1 MDQKLSDDTTT
12 NSAAPQPAPT
22 SRQSPE
28 HNQESGKTKLFQTL
42 FIGLIVGVIGF
53 GGGWLGARSYQ
64 NEQVEQDA
72 QRIVLDNQG
81 DLISAIAEEVG
92 QSVVSVN
99 VTSVSGQG
107 LTPFGFTQG
116 VESQSAGTGIILNKE
131 GLVVTNRHVVPVAA
145 TAVDLVLSDGT
156 VFEDVEVVGRT
167 AQTDPLDVAFL
178 QIKDLKGKKL
188 QPATLADSSE
198 TKVGESVIAIGN
210 ALGEFQNTVTTGVLS
225 AYGRSVEARDASGN
239 GGTLEDLFQT
249 DAAINQGNSGGPLVN
264 TDGEVIAINTAV
276 ASSGEN
282 IGFAIP
288 VNNIKGLIKSVEQT
302 GELKRAFLG
311 VVYVSVNAEIRE
323 TYDLNVSEGAFIPPS
338 DEYGRDTIQDG
349 SAADEA
355 GIREGDVIIQ
365 IEDTKI
371 TGQSR
376 LASALGQY
384 IPGETVTVTVDRDG
398 QTERLSVTLGEPP
411 TNTN

>member
-1 MDQKLSDDTTT
+1 M
-12 NSAAPQPAPT
+12 
-22 SRQSPE
+22 
-28 HNQESGKTKLFQTL
+28 
-42 FIGLIVGVIGF
+42 
-53 GGGWLGARSYQ
+53 
-64 NEQVEQDA
+64 
-72 QRIVLDNQG
+72 
-81 DLISAIAEEVG
+81 
-92 QSVVSVN
+92 
-99 VTSVSGQG
+99 
-107 LTPFGFTQG
+107 
-116 VESQSAGTGIILNKE
+116 
-131 GLVVTNRHVVPVAA
+131 
-145 TAVDLVLSDGT
+145 
-156 VFEDVEVVGRT
+156 
-167 AQTDPLDVAFL
+167 
-178 QIKDLKGKKL
+178 
-188 QPATLADSSE
+188 
-198 TKVGESVIAIGN
+198 
-210 ALGEFQNTVTTGVLS
+210 
-225 AYGRSVEARDASGN
+225 
-239 GGTLEDLFQT
+239 FQT

-411 TNTN
+411 TNSN